1 MHKTAFPKKNRY
13 FFIIIYSKLTKNQM
27 EQNRSIYCNSY
38 NSVDYGMERTMQSAA
53 IAVSPKVDIYEEA
66 TTEDITKIYNR
77 RRIYEALAEAFE
89 KSPYY
94 EKYGKMQKKKHQ
106 KAKKGTSLFGG
117 EQEIVPVKNNEEID
131 LENEIPQNME
141 DYDFLKIEKNDI
153 SDIYYYFK
161 ELLEEQNF
169 DELECFCAIAEFF
182 KLNYKSLYDDYIS
195 IESKAKLLNA
205 LKEEYNIKFEKNNKL
220 F

>member
-1 MHKTAFPKKNRY
+1 
-13 FFIIIYSKLTKNQM
+13 M

-38 NSVDYGMERTMQSAA
+38 NSVDYGMERTMQSAT
-53 IAVSPKVDIYEEA
+53 IAVSPKVDIYEES

-77 RRIYEALAEAFE
+77 RRIYEALLEAFE

-106 KAKKGTSLFGG
+106 KTKKDTSLFG
-117 EQEIVPVKNNEEID
+117 ENAQEIIPGKIDSENTSDKNIEE
-131 LENEIPQNME
+131 
-141 DYDFLKIEKNDI
+141 YDFLKIEKNDI

-182 KLNYKSLYDDYIS
+182 KLNYKSLYDDFIS

-205 LKEEYNIKFEKNNKL
+205 LKEEYNIKFEKTNKL